1 MTPAQSESI
10 ARRCFAALQVA
21 HSMTSDPS
29 VKKALE
35 TVIRECVK
43 GNYIPRPGTPVV
55 FREDL

>member
-1 MTPAQSESI
+1 MTQTTAEGI
-10 ARRCFAALQVA
+10 ARKCFAALQVA
-21 HSMTSDPS
+21 HSMSNDPS
-29 VKKALE
+29 VRKALE